1 MEFAISPALGKSA
14 AQFAV
19 KGGAKLFKPRWTRWR
34 MSRQVSK
41 KAKDQ
46 GVSVTAA
53 GLRQWMKSE
62 DGKEQLQFGAAQDV
76 ESAVRRLAHIVSG
89 GTPQQRWDNAQKVLE
104 ILFSAYLRAQE
115 TNEAIGLS
123 HEWLNEQVQQTGEA
137 TRAGVV
143 ADLSPII
150 EAPRS
155 FEVYLERLHPW
166 WRDRATSVHAH
177 WSPIAGVLQAISAA
191 SSSGDLLQQWAEF
204 PPEWA
209 QSAPADAMALLGE
222 LALSQ
227 SRHHAAETFFGYAV
241 DLGIEV
247 RGYWLARQATAA
259 SHRDPNAARAVIDL
273 ASDDHPL
280 ALAVVGILDG
290 DPRLALTHLDVWSP
304 QNERDISLRL
314 ILMAQC
320 RGDDGQVNEAVHL
333 AMEAAANIN
342 ASEAAEFAVN
352 RLLSR
357 ARGTKS
363 IHRQADIEAAM
374 GLALRARSQR
384 RAWKED
390 SVEAAESVVFARVM
404 AGDVTG
410 ARRASLAEPR
420 GEATVEEAADAR
432 LRGWAAR
439 LAAMDG
445 CYNEARDAAAGLD
458 DPFVLKEI
466 EARELGADGAGE
478 ASLAAWVDAYDLA
491 LVDSDRHT
499 AAWEI
504 ALLGGPL
511 PDLSKMAPEF
521 GESIE
526 EIRLVQRAFSAREDR
541 LEVMREL
548 APQSLLVTVELAN
561 VYVNAVDYNSAAG
574 VLEDGGR
581 RWRDPRLMLMAARR
595 FQQAGQHREAI
606 QSAETALAL
615 GADALAGRLDAY
627 PILIECYSNLGEWD
641 NAIARARALVTL
653 QPDNESAIWALAQCL
668 LARGNTGD
676 AWAALTLRGQPISPR
691 RNDQARDWVA
701 LYAMYGDPQGF
712 LGKAL
717 DAYLPWADDEEV
729 AGFFLGQMSVG
740 LARSDVPP
748 SEQDGRRFQ
757 EAISAYTERFPD
769 TRVFKALAFDPEHPL
784 DGIGDLLRERHE
796 RVEPLAAPAI
806 EGKIP
811 LGCLADALGSSYLEV
826 TIRRARGMV
835 LCEQATQGEDSN
847 GVVETSLNH
856 AVVLDTTA
864 AHTLT
869 LLDLKLRRL
878 LLGGFATVMTTDR
891 SYTDALV
898 AEQSLGRRSTLSLV
912 WDPVAQEAKPVG
924 VTDDV
929 AQELAESASEIRHLL
944 GNTSRRP
951 WLRKSVLLDLE
962 GDSAWMANLDMAIAE
977 GAPLW
982 CDDLSLRMLAEY
994 YGARAFSTVG
1004 LLRQLLCAGKIAAE
1018 ELRVAEAVLIK
1029 NYYVDLGFDRAI
1041 FEFAATMDGWKPCGA
1056 AVAITRPQAWVDSEA
1071 VLGFGLH
1078 AVAQCVSHDLHAVQ
1092 GWFEAVALGLVRI
1105 ADTAEGVANNLGV
1118 LLGRAIDAPWFRP
1131 EVLPLV
1137 LAAIRRALEERNDAV
1152 DPLERVLARDYARWA
1167 EESSFSE
1174 AKRRLM
1180 ELMAFTQGS
1189 DQDLAARVVLTA
1201 SKVQFFVPGRLRGA

>member
-14 AQFAV
+14 AQFAL
-19 KGGAKLFKPRWTRWR
+19 KGGAKLFKPQWTRWR
-34 MSRQVSK
+34 MSRQVSR

-46 GVSVTAA
+46 GVSVTAG

-89 GTPQQRWDNAQKVLE
+89 DTPQQRWDNAQKVLQ

-123 HEWLNEQVQQTGEA
+123 HDWLNEQVQQTGEA

-166 WRDRATSVHAH
+166 WRDRAASVHAH
-177 WSPIAGVLQAISAA
+177 WSPIAGVLQSLSTA
-191 SSSGDLLQQWAEF
+191 SSAGDLLQQWAEF
-204 PPEWA
+204 PAQWA
-209 QSAPADAMALLGE
+209 RSAPADAMALLGE

-227 SRHHAAETFFGYAV
+227 SRHPAAEKSFGYAV
-241 DLGIEV
+241 DRGIED
-247 RGYWLARQATAA
+247 RGYWLARQAIAA
-259 SHRDPNAARAVIDL
+259 SHRDPNAARAVL
-273 ASDDHPL
+273 GSVSVDHPL
-280 ALAVVGILDG
+280 ALAVVGILD
-290 DPRLALTHLDVWSP
+290 DEPRRALTHLDAWSP
-304 QNERDISLRL
+304 KNERDVSLRL

-320 RGDDGQVNEAVHL
+320 RGDNGQVNEAVHL
-333 AMEAAANIN
+333 AMEAAADIN
-342 ASEAAEFAVN
+342 ASEAAEFAVR

-363 IHRQADIEAAM
+363 VNRQADIEAAM
-374 GLALRARSQR
+374 ELALRARSQR
-384 RAWKED
+384 RAWREN

-410 ARRASLAEPR
+410 ARRATLVEPG
-420 GEATVEEAADAR
+420 GEATVEEASDPR

-445 CYNEARDAAAGLD
+445 YFDEARDAAAGLD

-466 EARELGADGAGE
+466 EARELGADGDVE
-478 ASLAAWVDAYDLA
+478 ASLAAWVEAYDAALA
-491 LVDSDRHT
+491 DSDRHT

-504 ALLGGPL
+504 ALLGGAL
-511 PDLSKMAPEF
+511 PDLSKMVPEL

-526 EIRLVQRAFSAREDR
+526 EIRLVQSAFSAQEDR
-541 LEVMREL
+541 LEILREL
-548 APQSLLVTVELAN
+548 APQSLLVTVELSN
-561 VYVNAVDYNSAAG
+561 VYVNALDYVSAAG

-581 RWRDPRLMLMAARR
+581 RWRDPRLMLMAAQR

-606 QSAETALAL
+606 QSAETALVL
-615 GADALAGRLDAY
+615 GAGAWAGRLDAF
-627 PILIECYSNLGEWD
+627 PILIECYSTLGEWD
-641 NAIARARALVTL
+641 NAIARARALVAL
-653 QPDNESAIWALAQCL
+653 QPDNESAIWALTQCL
-668 LARGNTGD
+668 LARGNTD
-676 AWAALTLRGQPISPR
+676 EAWGSLTRRGQPISPR
-691 RNDQARDWVA
+691 RNDQARDWIA
-701 LYAMYGDPQGF
+701 LYAMYGDPEGF

-729 AGFFLGQMSVG
+729 AGFFLGQMYVG

-748 SEQDGRRFQ
+748 SEQEGKRFQ
-757 EAISAYTERFPD
+757 EAVSAYTERFPD
-769 TRVFKALAFDPEHPL
+769 TRVFQALTLHPEHPL
-784 DGIGDLLRERHE
+784 DGIGDLLRERYE

-826 TIRRARGMV
+826 SIKRARGMV
-835 LCEQATQGEDSN
+835 LCEEAGQGDDSD
-847 GVVETSLNH
+847 GVFETSLNH
-856 AVVLDTTA
+856 SVVLDTTA

-869 LLDLKLRRL
+869 LLDPKLKRV
-878 LLGGFATVMTTDR
+878 LLGAFATVMTTDK

-898 AEQSLGRRSTLSLV
+898 AEQSLGHRSTLSLV
-912 WDPVAQEAKPVG
+912 WDPVAQEARPVG

-929 AQELAESASEIRHLL
+929 AQELAESASEIRHVLE
-944 GNTSRRP
+944 NASRRP

-962 GDSAWMANLDMAIAE
+962 RDSAWMANLDMAIAE
-977 GAPLW
+977 GVPLW
-982 CDDLSLRMLAEY
+982 CDDLSLRKLAEY

-1004 LLRQLLCAGKIAAE
+1004 LLRQLSYAGKIAAD

-1029 NYYVDLGFDRAI
+1029 NYYVDLGFDRTV

-1056 AVAITRPQAWVDSEA
+1056 AVAITRPQAWVDSET

-1092 GWFEAVALGLVRI
+1092 GWFEAVSLGLVRI
-1105 ADTAEGVANNLGV
+1105 ADTDEGVANNLGV
-1118 LLGRAIDAPWFRP
+1118 LLGRAIDAPWFGP

-1137 LAAIRRALEERNDAV
+1137 LAAIRRALEERNDAI
-1152 DPLERVLARDYARWA
+1152 DPLERVLAHRYARWA
-1167 EESSFSE
+1167 EQSSFAE

-1180 ELMAFTQGS
+1180 ELMAFTQGP

-1201 SKVQFFVPGRLRGA
+1201 SKPQLLLPRTTRGA